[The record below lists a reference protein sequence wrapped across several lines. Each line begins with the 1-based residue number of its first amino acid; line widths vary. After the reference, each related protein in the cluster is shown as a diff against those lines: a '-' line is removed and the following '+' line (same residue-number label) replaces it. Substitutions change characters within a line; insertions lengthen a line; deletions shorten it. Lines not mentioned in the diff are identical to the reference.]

1 MAKKQAKHA
10 QGSEERIK
18 EAARKVFTRK
28 GYAATRTRDIAEE
41 AGINL
46 ALLNYYFR
54 SKEKLFQVIMFE
66 KVEQIF
72 GILRPVIND
81 PTTTLMQKVEL
92 LATHYI
98 DLMLENPDLPFFVL
112 YEMKNNPTQFSSH
125 VGGDSFVRKSELFRQ
140 FKEVR
145 PGEDPIPYLINLFS
159 LIIFPFVA
167 QPLEQHFFGM
177 GDRAYR
183 QSMEDRKKQI
193 PRWIK
198 ILWEQG

>member
-1 MAKKQAKHA
+1 MATKQTKHA
-10 QGSEERIK
+10 QGSEERII

-72 GILRPVIND
+72 GVLRPIIND
-81 PTTTLMQKVEL
+81 PDTTLMQKVEL

-98 DLMLENPDLPFFVL
+98 DLLLENPDLPFFVL
-112 YEMKNNPTQFSSH
+112 YEMKNNPAQFSPH
-125 VGGDSFVRKSELFRQ
+125 VGGGGFVRKSVLFRQ
-140 FKEVR
+140 FKEAR
-145 PGEDPIPYLINLFS
+145 PGQDPIPYLINLFS

-167 QPLEQHFFGM
+167 KPLEEHFFGM
-177 GDRAYR
+177 DERSYR
-183 QSMEDRKKQI
+183 KFMEGRKKQI
-193 PRWIK
+193 PHWIK
-198 ILWEQG
+198 LLWEQG

>member
-1 MAKKQAKHA
+1 MAKEQAPKTP
-10 QGSEERIK
+10 GSEERIK

-54 SKEKLFQVIMFE
+54 SKEKLFQVIMLE

-72 GILRPVIND
+72 GVLKPVIND

-92 LATHYI
+92 LASHYI
-98 DLMLENPDLPFFVL
+98 DLLLENPDLPFFVL
-112 YEMKNNPTQFSSH
+112 YEMKNNPMRFSPH
-125 VGGDSFVRKSELFRQ
+125 VGGDGFVRKSELFRQ
-140 FKEVR
+140 FKEAR
-145 PGEDPIPYLINLFS
+145 PGADPIQYLTNLFS

-167 QPLEQHFFGM
+167 QPLERHFFGM
-177 GDRAYR
+177 DDRGYR
-183 QSMEDRKKQI
+183 TFMEARKKQI
-193 PRWIK
+193 PHWIK